1 MLEAVKVALDPTPRQ
16 ERALLSH
23 AGAARFAYNAAL
35 AHVKSQI
42 EAGKRPD
49 WSYYSLRRLLP
60 AQVVERRQGRACPL
74 VAREQQRGLQRR
86 PGITRPR
93 PQELLR
99 VQGGRAQGAAR
110 GLPKVQDQGR
120 GCALLLV
127 HHRLLR
133 PDRRR
138 LQGAQAPARRAR
150 PLLRGRRAAR
160 WRREGHAH
168 DDLPE
173 GGTVVRLAF
182 GREAGWRPGPRSGQT
197 VGRRRPRR
205 QEARH
210 VVRRHG
216 RAEPARVQ
224 SPPQRAQASPAG
236 ALAQAQGI
244 GEARARA
251 SRWRGRTRA

>member
-35 AHVKSQI
+35 AHVKSPI

-49 WSYYSLRRLLP
+49 WSYYSLRRWWNAGKDGLAPWWRENSKEAYNAGL
-60 AQVVERRQGRACPL
+60 ESLGRAL
-74 VAREQQRGLQRR
+74 KNYSASKAGERKGR
-86 PGITRPR
+86 P
-93 PQELLR
+93 
-99 VQGGRAQGAAR
+99 R

-138 LQGAQAPARRAR
+138 PQGAQAPARRAR

-160 WRREGHAH
+160 RRREGHAH

-216 RAEPARVQ
+216 RGEPTRVQ